1 MGAPPSPMRGPMAPG
16 MPGPGGPGPT
26 GPGALG
32 SPMPTPNENEGH
44 KAMALAQVKMAI
56 DLLARAVAGFGAAS
70 EEGDAVFSAFKSLQ
84 RKLGLKAGEHGNL
97 VPAQIEMMKNATV
110 GGPDTGQMLAM
121 QRARPPQPGP
131 GGPFQ

>member
-1 MGAPPSPMRGPMAPG
+1 M
-16 MPGPGGPGPT
+16 
-26 GPGALG
+26 G

-84 RKLGLKAGEHGNL
+84 RKLGLKAAEHGNL
-97 VPAQIEMMKNATV
+97 APAQIEMLKHASAGSPQTQEMMSLQ
-110 GGPDTGQMLAM
+110 GGK
-121 QRARPPQPGP
+121 PPQPGP
-131 GGPFQ
+131 GGPLQ